1 MLVSIYYFDND
12 SYFVNEGKA
21 QQVKSGAVLMPDNA
35 TATAPDA
42 DLLKTHFAKWNQ
54 ELKTWDYEAKPTQAS
69 DFEGIHVS
77 HKSQSPRDIELRS
90 LIQKLTKDNSS
101 YRLIR
106 GSEEEGL
113 WWGVEKIPEKTQDEK
128 DLESAKVEEQKAL
141 AYLRSTDYVAVK
153 LAEGVATAEEYS
165 EVLQKRAETRK
176 LINSLRAQQQVLQAK
191 VEAS

>member
-1 MLVSIYYFDND
+1 MLVPIYYFDND
-12 SYFVNEGKA
+12 GYFACEGKA
-21 QQVKSGAVLMPDNA
+21 QQMKSGTVLMPDKA
-35 TATAPDA
+35 TTTAPDA
-42 DLLKTHFAKWNQ
+42 GLLQTHFAKWNQ
-54 ELKTWDYEAKPTQAS
+54 ESKTWDYEAKPTQAS

-77 HKSQSPRDIELRS
+77 HKSQSPRDIELRA
-90 LIQKLTKDNSS
+90 LIQKLTKDTSS

-128 DLESAKVEEQKAL
+128 DLESAKAEEQKAL

-165 EVLQKRAETRK
+165 EVLQKRAETRE

>member
-1 MLVSIYYFDND
+1 
-12 SYFVNEGKA
+12 
-21 QQVKSGAVLMPDNA
+21 MPNNA
-35 TATAPDA
+35 TTTAPDTE
-42 DLLKTHFAKWNQ
+42 LLNTHFAKWNS
-54 ELKTWDYEAKPTQAS
+54 ESETWNYEAKPTQAS
-69 DFEGIHVS
+69 DFEGIQVS
-77 HKSQSPRDIELRS
+77 HKSQSPRDIELRA

-128 DLESAKVEEQKAL
+128 NLESAKAEEQKAL

-165 EVLQKRAETRK
+165 DVLKKRAETRK
-176 LINSLRAQQQVLQAK
+176 LINSLRTQQQVLQAK
-191 VEAS
+191 VGAS